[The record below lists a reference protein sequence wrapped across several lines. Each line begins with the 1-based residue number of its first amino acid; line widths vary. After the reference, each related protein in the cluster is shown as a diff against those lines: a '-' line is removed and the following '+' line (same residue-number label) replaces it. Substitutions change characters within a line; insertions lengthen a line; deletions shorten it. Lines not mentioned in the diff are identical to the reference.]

1 MRTFTIFA
9 LLATLVCA
17 SSSAEV
23 ITNGLAVS
31 DARKAM
37 VAAGYKQTGLDMIAR
52 NHPKEDLQFWGVDQG
67 VLIVAYSTASQ
78 RIVGLTFF
86 LCDERPKATRKTF
99 DLEVASF
106 DTTTGV
112 MAIKMKKGE
121 QKKECRERGGEITMG
136 VGIRQ

>member
-1 MRTFTIFA
+1 
-9 LLATLVCA
+9 
-17 SSSAEV
+17 
-23 ITNGLAVS
+23 
-31 DARKAM
+31 
-37 VAAGYKQTGLDMIAR
+37 
-52 NHPKEDLQFWGVDQG
+52 
-67 VLIVAYSTASQ
+67 
-78 RIVGLTFF
+78 VGLTFF

>member
-1 MRTFTIFA
+1 MSSSFACNLTSMRTFTIFA

-52 NHPKEDLQFWGVDQG
+52 NHP
-67 VLIVAYSTASQ
+67 
-78 RIVGLTFF
+78 
-86 LCDERPKATRKTF
+86 
-99 DLEVASF
+99 
-106 DTTTGV
+106 
-112 MAIKMKKGE
+112 
-121 QKKECRERGGEITMG
+121 
-136 VGIRQ
+136 